1 MSADS
6 SSFVFKMKMKLVLFL
21 LLLFSA
27 KLTVAEPHS
36 YWLVVSGAAPIE
48 IRAIQPSD
56 SLNLLTYNCSSIKDS
71 LQTNASTQKHRKL
84 INRLLS
90 FPFPLGFLGAHRIM
104 LGTKP
109 WVPIVYVATFGGCF
123 GILPLVDFCV
133 LMLSNN
139 VEQYENNPN
148 VFMWI
153 K

>member
-1 MSADS
+1 
-6 SSFVFKMKMKLVLFL
+6 MKMKFVLFVL
-21 LLLFSA
+21 LLLSA
-27 KLTVAEPHS
+27 KLTIAES
-36 YWLVVSGAAPIE
+36 NNYYIATTDGQTIN
-48 IRAIQPSD
+48 IRMLEPSED
-56 SLNLLTYNCSSIKDS
+56 SLELVTHNYSSLNDS
-71 LQTNASTQKHRKL
+71 LQTNPTNQKRKKL
-84 INRLLS
+84 INGLLS

-123 GILPLVDFCV
+123 GLLPLVDFCV

>member
-6 SSFVFKMKMKLVLFL
+6 SSFVFRMKMKLILFTV
-21 LLLFSA
+21 LLFSA
-27 KLTVAEPHS
+27 KLTLSESNS
-36 YWLVVSGAAPIE
+36 YWLVVLAVEPIE
-48 IRAIQPSD
+48 IRSIQPSD
-56 SLNLLTYNCSSIKDS
+56 SLDLLTYNYSPIKDS
-71 LQTNASTQKHRKL
+71 LQTNPSTQKHKKL
-84 INRLLS
+84 INGLLS

-133 LMLSNN
+133 LMLSDN